1 MPVSNISEARKA
13 ASRANGAKSRGPITQ
28 EGKARSSMNSLR
40 HGAAMKALLLT
51 DECKEAAKEVIEEY
65 VADLNPTCAIE
76 RDIVEM
82 IALHHWQYNRVQ
94 AIQTG
99 YFNNAAAR
107 HNDFIG
113 TEFAEADPM
122 SRLAEV
128 FRHMNLEDDTFR
140 LLMRYTNDIRRA
152 LTAKLRDLKLVQS
165 MRNQQHTVDEEPTGT
180 QPEENPLE
188 PGPAPENP
196 AQSPEIDPQTPR
208 NALCP
213 CLSGL
218 KYKRC
223 CGPKAPPVLGRA
235 A

>member
-13 ASRANGAKSRGPITQ
+13 AARANGSKSRGPITP
-28 EGKARSSMNSLR
+28 EGKARSSRNSLR
-40 HGAAMKALLLT
+40 HGCAMKALLLT
-51 DECKEAAKEVIEEY
+51 DECHEAAKEVIEEY
-65 VADLNPTCAIE
+65 VTDLDPQGAVE

-107 HNDFIG
+107 HNDFISK
-113 TEFAEADPM
+113 EFAEADPM

-152 LTAKLRDLKLVQS
+152 FTVKLRDLKFVQA
-165 MRNQQHTVDEEPTGT
+165 MRNEQHTVEEEPAAT
-180 QPEENPLE
+180 QPEENRKE
-188 PGPAPENP
+188 PTPAAENQPQLGNTYPET
-196 AQSPEIDPQTPR
+196 SR

-213 CLSGL
+213 CHSGL

>member
-1 MPVSNISEARKA
+1 MPAINISEARKA
-13 ASRANGAKSRGPITQ
+13 AARANGAKSRGPITQ
-28 EGKARSSMNSLR
+28 EGKARSSRNGLR
-40 HGAAMKALLLT
+40 HGCAMKALLLT
-51 DECKEAAKEVIEEY
+51 DECREAAKEVLEEY
-65 VADLNPTCAIE
+65 VADLNPQGAVE
-76 RDIVEM
+76 HDIVEM

-107 HNDFIG
+107 HNDFIT
-113 TEFAEADPM
+113 TEFAEADSI

-140 LLMRYTNDIRRA
+140 LLLRYTNDIRRA
-152 LTAKLRDLKLVQS
+152 FTVKLKDLKFVQS
-165 MRNQQHTVDEEPTGT
+165 LRNQQHTVEEELAAT
-180 QPEENPLE
+180 QPEENPSE
-188 PGPAPENP
+188 PKAAAEKSPQPAEMYPE
-196 AQSPEIDPQTPR
+196 TPR

-213 CLSGL
+213 CRSGL